1 MAQNL
6 KTKSFQGDHP
16 KDILGLASAMHG
28 YNATQKRFIPI
39 NISDTGDIQIS
50 STGGFSDYESKE
62 VAPGASADGYD
73 VKTTGGL
80 FGTVVTS
87 YRTIITNNDSSE
99 DIIVYLNTDNTNPI
113 RITSASTFEINNL
126 GITNIFIDT
135 EAGQTGSVEVIIFG

>member
-6 KTKSFQGDHP
+6 KTKSFQGDQP
-16 KDILGLASAMHG
+16 KDILGLATAMHG
-28 YNATQKRFIPI
+28 YNATQKRFIPMT
-39 NISDTGDIQIS
+39 ISDSGDMQIS
-50 STGGFSDYESKE
+50 STGGFSAYESKE

-80 FGTVVTS
+80 FGTVATS
-87 YRTIITNNDSSE
+87 YRTIITNNDAAE

-113 RITSASTFEINNL
+113 TIASTSTFEINNL
-126 GITNIFIDT
+126 GVTNVFIDT